1 MKRCPICQSVA
12 FDDAATCYGCL
23 HEFNPADGDRPD
35 AKSFS
40 RAAVPAEAPP
50 AFVIKIKPER
60 DGSGQVSW
68 TCTVDLVP
76 A

>member
-1 MKRCPICQSVA
+1 MKQCPICQSVA

-23 HEFNPADGDRPD
+23 HEFDLVDGDHP
-35 AKSFS
+35 
-40 RAAVPAEAPP
+40 AAEGFGHTTMPVEVPP

-60 DGSGQVSW
+60 NGSGQVSW

-76 A
+76 V